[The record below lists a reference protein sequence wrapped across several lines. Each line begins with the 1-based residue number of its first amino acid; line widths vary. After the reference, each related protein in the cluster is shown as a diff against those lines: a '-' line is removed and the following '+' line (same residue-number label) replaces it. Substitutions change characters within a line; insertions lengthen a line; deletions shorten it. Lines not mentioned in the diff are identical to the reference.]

1 MLTTKIKSSTF
12 SDLITRII
20 FTFIFLLTTEKITK
34 PYIILVLVELVFTL
48 NTIFAFT
55 SKTISKLK
63 KPSKKWFFIIFF
75 TTKYTFFIISGI
87 TLKQFKLIFSLITK
101 ISIIRSNS

>member
-12 SDLITRII
+12 PDLITRII
-20 FTFIFLLTTEKITK
+20 FTFTFLLTTEKITE

-55 SKTISKLK
+55 SKTILKLK
-63 KPSKKWFFIIFF
+63 KPSKKWFFVIFF
-75 TTKYTFFIISGI
+75 TTKHTFFTVSSI
-87 TLKQFKLIFSLITK
+87 TTK
-101 ISIIRSNS
+101 